1 MKIEIDKNSGFCFGV
16 VRAINEA
23 EKALKE
29 GSVVYSLGDI
39 VHNKIEVRRLEQMG
53 LKSVDKEQMG
63 SLRGRKLLV
72 RAHGEPPR
80 TYKDAETAGISIIDA
95 TCPVV
100 AQLQLKVKQAYDKMS
115 KVDGQVV
122 ILGKKGHA
130 EVVGL
135 TGQVEDKVLVIER
148 FEDLEFI
155 DFNRPIYLLS
165 QTTQS
170 VTLFKKLADEILKRS
185 ENPLTVTI
193 ADTICRQMSNREA
206 HLRDFAERCDI
217 IIFVCGK
224 ESSNGRVLFEVC
236 AGVNPKSYKIESSDE
251 LDRKWFENG
260 SKVGICGAT
269 STPKWLMQQ
278 VANDIELM
286 VK

>member
-1 MKIEIDKNSGFCFGV
+1 MEIEIDKDSGFCFGV
-16 VRAINEA
+16 VRAITEA
-23 EKALKE
+23 EKALE
-29 GSVVYSLGDI
+29 GGSVVYSLGDI

-53 LKSVDKEQMG
+53 LQTISKEQMS
-63 SLRGRKLLV
+63 SLEGEKLLV
-72 RAHGEPPR
+72 RAHGEPPV
-80 TYKDAETAGISIIDA
+80 TYERAKEAGVTIIDA

-100 AQLQLKVKQAYDKMS
+100 AQLQLKVKDAYDEMS
-115 KVDGQVV
+115 KIEGQV
-122 ILGKKGHA
+122 ILLGKKGHA

-148 FEDLEFI
+148 VEDLEFI
-155 DFNRPIYLLS
+155 DFSRPIYLLS

-170 VTLFKKLADEILKRS
+170 IALFKELSEEILKRAK
-185 ENPLTVTI
+185 NQLDVTI
-193 ADTICRQMSNREA
+193 ADTICRQMSNRET
-206 HLRDFAERCDI
+206 HLREFAQKCDV

-236 AGVNPKSYKIESSDE
+236 ARVNKRSYKIESSNE
-251 LDRKWFENG
+251 LDVDWFENV

-278 VANDIELM
+278 VANDIELI